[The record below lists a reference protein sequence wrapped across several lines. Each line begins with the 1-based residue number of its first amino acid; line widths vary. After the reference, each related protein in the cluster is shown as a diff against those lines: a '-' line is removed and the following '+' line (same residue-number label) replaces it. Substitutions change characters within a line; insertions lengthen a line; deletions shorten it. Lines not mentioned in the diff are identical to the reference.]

1 MTKKLLVQI
10 KNEWRNNLWLAL
22 ELLVVSV
29 VMWFVVDYLYTRT
42 ATYLEP
48 RGFDIS
54 HCYLI
59 EMGKLTDKSPD
70 YIPNQTD
77 EQEDADILELVDR
90 LRRRP
95 EIEAVSLS
103 QNSYPYNGS
112 NSTDLVQYDTLVS
125 GNWTIRRLVTPDFVR
140 VFRYQGTRGE
150 TPEQLAGMLE
160 KGEFLASDNLYRKY
174 GHPLTEFVGKSFRLF
189 GDTIQTYRL
198 GAALKD
204 VRYNDFEQARDSYTF
219 LYKLDWYDTGLELC
233 VRVRENQDH
242 DFIQRLKTDSEKQF
256 RIGNIFISEIRSFKD
271 IRRNFQQT
279 WSNDLRNYVM
289 GMGFLLLNIFLGL
302 LGTFWFRTQQRRSEI
317 ALHKVHGA
325 SDMSILKDVR
335 YNDFEQARDSYT
347 FLYKLDWYDTGLE
360 LCVRVRENQDHDFI
374 QRLKT
379 DSEKQFRIGNIFI
392 SEIRSFKDIRRN
404 FQQTWSND
412 LRNYVMGMGFLLL
425 NIFLGLLG
433 TFWFRTQQRRSEIA
447 LHKVHGASDMSIFT
461 RLISEG
467 LLLLLLVTPVALLID
482 YNLASMELNSWR
494 NGTTLEW
501 ERLLLCAAIS
511 FLLIGLMIAIGIGI
525 PARRAMKVQPAEAL
539 HDE

>member
-160 KGEFLASDNLYRKY
+160 RGEFLASDNLYRKY

-198 GAALKD
+198 GAALEN

-242 DFIQRLKTDSEKQF
+242 DFIQRLKADSEKQF
-256 RIGNIFISEIRSFKD
+256 RIGN
-271 IRRNFQQT
+271 
-279 WSNDLRNYVM
+279 
-289 GMGFLLLNIFLGL
+289 
-302 LGTFWFRTQQRRSEI
+302 
-317 ALHKVHGA
+317 
-325 SDMSILKDVR
+325 VR
-335 YNDFEQARDSYT
+335 FAHDFEAVPSISGNLPGE
-347 FLYKLDWYDTGLE
+347 FLHQKE
-360 LCVRVRENQDHDFI
+360 PQ
-374 QRLKT
+374 K
-379 DSEKQFRIGNIFI
+379 
-392 SEIRSFKDIRRN
+392 
-404 FQQTWSND
+404 
-412 LRNYVMGMGFLLL
+412 
-425 NIFLGLLG
+425 
-433 TFWFRTQQRRSEIA
+433 
-447 LHKVHGASDMSIFT
+447 
-461 RLISEG
+461 
-467 LLLLLLVTPVALLID
+467 
-482 YNLASMELNSWR
+482 
-494 NGTTLEW
+494 
-501 ERLLLCAAIS
+501 
-511 FLLIGLMIAIGIGI
+511 
-525 PARRAMKVQPAEAL
+525 AEACTTHL
-539 HDE
+539 PHSHPESTYYRK